1 MSEQP
6 VQESKPKINGEPLDL
21 EDLLALA
28 EIDSEDIASAL
39 IFFDD
44 NAPDGVK
51 GTLE

>member
-1 MSEQP
+1 MSDQP
-6 VQESKPKINGEPLDL
+6 VDPQSPIRGEPLNL

-28 EIDSEDIASAL
+28 EIDTEDIASAL

-44 NAPDGVK
+44 NAPDNVK